1 MEIPEQHL
9 YRTITLSKG
18 LYEGEHK
25 LYWNPY
31 ICRIYQPDVK
41 IYKWG
46 QDEVL
51 DAMAGDWVETYDGT
65 CFQILHKRIY
75 KDKKRNRQF
84 VFYRFPIA
92 TVYAWQTLKG
102 YKYRQLFGNFMSM
115 SRGNMK
121 SNTIAGSSNQK
132 IRFATYLV
140 SGLNPLKA
148 YRLAFNNFATLPV
161 TTLHRRVNQMITD
174 EIVKKEL
181 FEQLEPL
188 VDRLNNEFSDERLV
202 EELKQLLDRSRKGSD
217 SHRENIKFIMAL
229 LNKLPD
235 SMYPN
240 KSDRKKMSVDAD
252 YKVLPPVLGQI
263 E

>member
-1 MEIPEQHL
+1 MEIPEDKL
-9 YRTITLSKG
+9 YRTITLTKG
-18 LYEGEHK
+18 LYEGQHK

-31 ICRIYQPDVK
+31 ICRLFEGDVT

-51 DAMAGDWVETYDGT
+51 TAIAGNWVETFDGT
-65 CFQILHKRIY
+65 VFQILHKRIY

-84 VFYRFPIA
+84 IFFRFPIA
-92 TVYAWQTLKG
+92 TVYAWETLKG

-121 SNTIAGSSNQK
+121 QNTVAGSDNQK
-132 IRFATYLV
+132 VRFATYLV
-140 SGLNPLKA
+140 SGINPLKA

-188 VDRLNNEFSDERLV
+188 VDKLNTEFSDQRLV
-202 EELKQLLDRSRKGSD
+202 DELRELLDRSRKGSD
-217 SHRENIKFIMAL
+217 AHRENIKFIMAL

-235 SMYPN
+235 AMYPKGTN
-240 KSDRKKMSVDAD
+240 SKKIAAEVSYTEVP
-252 YKVLPPVLGQI
+252 KLGI
-263 E
+263 VE

>member
-1 MEIPEQHL
+1 MDIPEDKL
-9 YRTITLSKG
+9 YRIITLTKG

-25 LYWNPY
+25 LYWNSY
-31 ICRIYQPDVK
+31 ICKLFEHCERV
-41 IYKWG
+41 YKWG
-46 QDEVL
+46 NNEVL
-51 DAMAGDWVETYDGT
+51 DAVAGDWVETYDGT
-65 CFQILHKRIY
+65 VFQILHKRIY

-84 VFYRFPIA
+84 VFFRFPIA
-92 TVYAWQTLKG
+92 TVYAWETLKG

-148 YRLAFNNFATLPV
+148 YRLAFNNYATLPV

-188 VDRLNNEFSDERLV
+188 VEKLNTEFSDQRLV
-202 EELKQLLDRSRKGSD
+202 DELKELLDRSRKGSD
-217 SHRENIKFIMAL
+217 AHRENIKFIMAL

-235 SMYPN
+235 AMYPN
-240 KSDRKKMSVDAD
+240 NKNKKIATEIQYQEVP
-252 YKVLPPVLGQI
+252 KLGQI